1 MNKEIETKVLNID
14 KSEIT
19 NKLTTLGATKVLE
32 TKLTV
37 DWFRPTEV
45 TDDNDPWYLR
55 IRTTSDG
62 KSEIT
67 WKSKP
72 EFIGISKQVTEINIP
87 TNDPES
93 MADLFKAIGLVIY
106 GHQEKYRTSWKY
118 EDWRFDLDEYPNIPA
133 YLEIEGHD
141 EQHLQQAITLLGLE
155 QNKSVAEG
163 ERTLIQKEYGQNWH
177 DMRFTE

>member
-1 MNKEIETKVLNID
+1 MNKEIETKVLNIN
-14 KSEIT
+14 KSAISA
-19 NKLTTLGATKVLE
+19 KLAALGATKVLE

-37 DWFRPTEV
+37 DWFRLAKVIE
-45 TDDNDPWYLR
+45 DNDPWYLR

-87 TNDPES
+87 TSDPES
-93 MADLFKAIGLVIY
+93 TADLFKAIGLVVY
-106 GHQEKYRTSWKY
+106 GHQEKYRTSWTY

-141 EQHLQQAITLLGLE
+141 EEHLKQAIILLELE
-155 QNKSVAEG
+155 KNKSVAEG

-177 DMRFTE
+177 DMRFAE